1 VLKVYRKLCYGVE
14 YPQKNLIEK
23 FLEETKNV
31 KKMES
36 YSNLLTDAVRSI
48 QGEEEHA
55 AEQSIFDFS
64 GYNNPFAGDT
74 IDDFELVSFLV
85 LD

>member
-1 VLKVYRKLCYGVE
+1 
-14 YPQKNLIEK
+14 
-23 FLEETKNV
+23 
-31 KKMES
+31 MEP